1 MLIVF
6 LGIELDLVTME
17 LRLLADKLARLRQL
31 VTHWHG
37 KKECRKR
44 DLLSLIGVLS
54 HACKVIK
61 AGHSLVR
68 RLIDLSKVVKY
79 PDHFVRLNRQ
89 ARSDLEWLHV
99 FAASWNGASIMF
111 NANKHQC
118 DLS

>member
-6 LGIELDLVTME
+6 LGIELDLMAME

-31 VTHWHG
+31 VTHWRG

-61 AGHSLVR
+61 AGRSLVR

-79 PDHFVRLNRQ
+79 PDHFVRLNR
-89 ARSDLEWLHV
+89 
-99 FAASWNGASIMF
+99 
-111 NANKHQC
+111 
-118 DLS
+118 